1 MSTLTWRKSSH
12 SADASNCVEIATDAT
27 AIHIRD
33 SKKAGGPHLT
43 VHPSAWTAF
52 MSTLRERSATASCAR

>member
-1 MSTLTWRKSSH
+1 MPTPTWRKSSY
-12 SADASNCVEIATDAT
+12 SGDASNCVEIATAAT
-27 AIHIRD
+27 AVHIRD
-33 SKKAGGPHLT
+33 SKRATGPHLT